1 VLCACYNPHGV
12 GYEKRRFVV
21 PIRNDLG
28 VAFQTLREINVSAI
42 RDECERPVTIACFG
56 AHALWMR
63 ASALLR
69 EQGLLDAGPVTPNP
83 LLYRPLAAAFE
94 DRRLPADMALVL
106 LDARMPLTA
115 SESLALTRLAELAL
129 PTTLVIVGIARS
141 AEYLPSLPHLAH
153 THVITLP
160 DLDAPSAPDTLAA
173 AIFESLP
180 PAKRLAAARALP
192 GLREAYSRELVGS
205 VSFANA
211 SYALVSA
218 IPEQIPLLTAPFAI
232 ADIVVLTKNQA
243 LMVYR
248 LALAHGAAPDD
259 YARLGEIIPVLG
271 GGFICR
277 QIARTL
283 VSPIPLWGILPKV
296 AVSYAGTYTT
306 GMTAWRW
313 FATREQLSP
322 ERLRELSAEA
332 LRLGRRHAQTLVESL
347 NPRKALQASPRTN
360 PGKSPHA

>member
-1 VLCACYNPHGV
+1 M
-12 GYEKRRFVV
+12 

-28 VAFQTLREINVSAI
+28 VAFQTLREIDVSAI
-42 RDECERPVTIACFG
+42 RNECERPVTIACFG
-56 AHALWMR
+56 AHTLWMR
-63 ASALLR
+63 ANALLR
-69 EQGLLDAGPVTPNP
+69 KEGAQYAGPVTPNP
-83 LLYRPLAAAFE
+83 LLYRPLTTAVFE
-94 DRRLPADMALVL
+94 DRHLPADMALVL
-106 LDARMPLTA
+106 LDARIPLTA
-115 SESLALTRLAELAL
+115 AESLALTRLAELAL

-153 THVITLP
+153 PMHVITLP
-160 DLDAPSAPDTLAA
+160 DLDAPSASDTLAA
-173 AIFESLP
+173 AILESLP
-180 PAKRLAAARALP
+180 PDQRLAAARALP
-192 GLREAYSRELVGS
+192 GLRDAYSRELVGS

-232 ADIVVLTKNQA
+232 ADIVILTKNQA

-259 YARLGEIIPVLG
+259 HARLGEIIPVLG
-271 GGFICR
+271 GGFIWR

-283 VSPIPLWGILPKV
+283 VSLIPLWGILPKV
-296 AVSYAGTYTT
+296 AVSYAGTYIT
-306 GMTAWRW
+306 GVTAWRW

-332 LRLGRRHAQTLVESL
+332 LRLGREHAQTLMGSL
-347 NPRKALQASPRTN
+347 NRRKAMQAPPRAN
-360 PGKSPHA
+360 PGTSPHA